1 MLMRKGRLAFWLR
14 SSVSIRTSWH
24 RGYTVLLIRPCRP
37 PPCEAWRLLPVLRIC
52 AVIRWPM
59 HIGWPCLARAIARLP
74 IQRNSPEPDWMWDTA
89 FDPIRNDPR
98 FKAVLEKMGLPYTPA
113 IAPTP

>member
-1 MLMRKGRLAFWLR
+1 
-14 SSVSIRTSWH
+14 
-24 RGYTVLLIRPCRP
+24 VL
-37 PPCEAWRLLPVLRIC
+37 E
-52 AVIRWPM
+52 
-59 HIGWPCLARAIARLP
+59 RLP